1 MKKTILLFLTL
12 SLIMGTLS
20 SQNPW
25 IKCDGID
32 VLTQKLPKTISN
44 AGYGNTFG
52 TDTALGFTGGTNY
65 TDTCMLLKFDSKC
78 PSIDSSEGVLMCFDN
93 TGKVTYTVLKTLR
106 TMSANNWWGLRE
118 NFFGLANGA
127 INISSNPPSVV
138 HKIIGD
144 TIFIMPD
151 DTYLNE
157 FNNFE
162 EFENL
167 HTTYN
172 SGAPFK
178 FRCDTCVERIIGIWT
193 GVKKGT
199 TDSAG
204 NPLVPCFVSCDSLHI
219 GPTSPPPPG
228 ATMPEGTIDA
238 HAKGNGILTY
248 SWSFAGAPLSGS
260 GTSCPDIDVTNIP
273 GGGTVCVTVTNWLP
287 DGRSCSCVMCF
298 GLCYNI
304 KNPKPKMASS
314 YISQII
320 GLFPNPASD
329 KINLN
334 LFSNNDDVVYV
345 VINSMDGKEFQKA
358 FYPLAK
364 GINKFELDIKSLA
377 IGQYFISIQSKEF
390 KEAKSF
396 RKE

>member
-1 MKKTILLFLTL
+1 
-12 SLIMGTLS
+12 MGTLS

-25 IKCDGID
+25 IKCDGVD
-32 VLTQKLPKTISN
+32 VLTKKLPRTINLNS
-44 AGYGNTFG
+44 AFGSTFG
-52 TDTALGFTGGTNY
+52 EDTALGFYNSGLY
-65 TDTCMLLKFDSKC
+65 TDTCMLLKMDSKC
-78 PSIDSSEGVLMCFDN
+78 PSLDSSEGVLMCFDN

-106 TMSANNWWGLRE
+106 TMAGNNWWGLRE

-127 INISSNPPSVV
+127 INGGTNPPSVV
-138 HKIIGD
+138 HKVVGD
-144 TIFIMPD
+144 TIYIMPD

-157 FNNFE
+157 FNTYE
-162 EFENL
+162 EFESF
-167 HTTYN
+167 HGTYN

-204 NPLVPCFVSCDSLHI
+204 NPLEPCFVSCDSLHI

-248 SWSFAGAPLSGS
+248 NWSFAGAPLSGS

-273 GGGTVCVTVTNWLP
+273 GGGTVCVTVTNWMP

-304 KNPKPKMASS
+304 KQPKKMASS
-314 YISQII
+314 YISPII
-320 GLFPNPASD
+320 GLYPNPASNR
-329 KINLN
+329 INLN
-334 LFSNNDDVVYV
+334 LSSKTDDVVY
-345 VINSMDGKEFQKA
+345 ITISSLDGKEFQKT
-358 FYPLAK
+358 FYPLTA

-377 IGQYFISIQSKEF
+377 AGQYFINIQSKEF
-390 KEAKSF
+390 KEVKSLK
-396 RKE
+396 KE